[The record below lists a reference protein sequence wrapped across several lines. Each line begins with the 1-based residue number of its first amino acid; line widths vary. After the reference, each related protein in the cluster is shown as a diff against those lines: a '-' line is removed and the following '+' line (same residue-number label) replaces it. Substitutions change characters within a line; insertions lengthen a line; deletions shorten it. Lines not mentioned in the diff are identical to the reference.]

1 MMKYAHGLNQML
13 YKKVIAPLSIDD
25 MDTDIISDT
34 IYIFDYNNSSIKNID
49 LIKYILN
56 TGINSDILFTNIP
69 IKDKINLTE
78 YYMNMPNFLHI
89 PSINKNILNYIY
101 YIKNLNINLSSDEID
116 FIHKNINLFNK
127 WISFYDSYFI
137 YMLFY
142 ATNKENIIKNYDKSQ
157 IINNNDLSLNI
168 VSSFMDSFF
177 YDYFKTHID
186 TNNIYYW
193 QYYYNDKK
201 YDSKS
206 FNEIMLNNNNYFIKI
221 LKDLQNPLFHQYIK
235 KIVLKNS

>member
-34 IYIFDYNNSSIKNID
+34 IYVFDYNNSSIKNID

-56 TGINSDILFTNIP
+56 TGVNSDILFTNIP

-78 YYMNMPNFLHI
+78 YYMNMPNFIHI

-101 YIKNLNINLSSDEID
+101 YIKNLKVNLSSDEID

-142 ATNKENIIKNYDKSQ
+142 VANKENIIKNYDKSQ
-157 IINNNDLSLNI
+157 IINNNDLSPNI

-186 TNNIYYW
+186 TKNIYYW